1 MILFI
6 VLVHYSC
13 KVLQGLLT
21 GLSCSFVLILF
32 LSGEKS
38 VVDPQVCFV
47 CRQRRSNR
55 DQFVVISVVTL
66 LLNVVFN
73 DSTIYGQKN
82 ELECVIV
89 LAVALEAGGHSV
101 T

>member
-1 MILFI
+1 MF
-6 VLVHYSC
+6 VLV
-13 KVLQGLLT
+13 
-21 GLSCSFVLILF
+21 LF

-38 VVDPQVCFV
+38 VVDPRVRCV
-47 CRQRRSNR
+47 CRQRRSHR
-55 DQFVVISVVTL
+55 DQFVVLLLVTL
-66 LLNVVFN
+66 LLIVVFN

-89 LAVALEAGGHSV
+89 LAVALEAGGHSA